1 LFHYRKKNREP
12 LTLKSQYNRLVTRS
26 AWFKWSVIQNHI
38 LYNPAS
44 EIELPKLVK
53 RLLKAMLSKGG
64 AENVLNQPGIEAAMG
79 WRDRATLEVLYS
91 TEVRRMELINL
102 LVQDVDKEQ
111 ETLFVRQGKG
121 RLDSMIPVGKRALLW
136 VDKYLD

>member
-1 LFHYRKKNREP
+1 
-12 LTLKSQYNRLVTRS
+12 
-26 AWFKWSVIQNHI
+26 
-38 LYNPAS
+38 
-44 EIELPKLVK
+44 
-53 RLLKAMLSKGG
+53 MLSKGG